1 MLLRELHLGKHEGRA
16 LDEQTRTALNSN
28 LGDQNR
34 TVLVAVFFG
43 VAHELGLSPL
53 PTTEG
58 AREIE
63 HPNMIAN
70 DRASVFY
77 KSNPYIAKKLPP
89 PTQFKLKYN
98 GVD

>member
-1 MLLRELHLGKHEGRA
+1 MLRRELHLGKHEGRA

-53 PTTEG
+53 LTTEG
-58 AREIE
+58 ARWLECHLSVNTQSFPSFQRKRCGIDQR
-63 HPNMIAN
+63 NCIAPEE
-70 DRASVFY
+70 S
-77 KSNPYIAKKLPP
+77 L
-89 PTQFKLKYN
+89 
-98 GVD
+98 